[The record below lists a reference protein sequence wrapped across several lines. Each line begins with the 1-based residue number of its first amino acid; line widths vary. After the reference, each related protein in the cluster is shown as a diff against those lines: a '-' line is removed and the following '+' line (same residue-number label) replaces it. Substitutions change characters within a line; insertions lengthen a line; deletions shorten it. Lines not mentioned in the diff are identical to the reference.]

1 MPTAQRI
8 LIVDDDPIVAESLAE
23 FLSEEGF
30 DTTTAGDG
38 NEAVAV
44 LDAQAPLS
52 LVRDGDDEDSPHG
65 PGNIA
70 IVITDMNMPRCDGL
84 ELLKKLRKTF
94 PSVVPIMITGFG
106 KIESAVEAIKLGAA
120 EYLTK
125 PIVDDELRIAIN
137 KALRQ
142 HALLAENQTLRAQLT
157 ERFGLGNLIGSDFRM
172 QKIYDLVE
180 AVAESKTTVLIEGE
194 SGTGKTM
201 VAKAVHAKS
210 PRKAGPF
217 ITFSCGSIP
226 ETLLE
231 SELFGHV
238 KGAFTGADTD
248 KPGRCLAA
256 HGGTLFIDEIN
267 SATPALQLKL
277 LRVLQEK
284 QFEPVGS
291 TKTVHVDVRFVL
303 ATNQALPELV
313 KEGRFREDLFY
324 RINVVN
330 IAMPPLRQRTGD
342 VPSLAAHFLTKYCK
356 EVGKT
361 VTGFTEEAMVALRG
375 YEFPGNVRELENAVE
390 RAVVL
395 SRRPVIDVA
404 DLPDLIRDS
413 YQGTSPRSSS
423 SHALSDSKGEP
434 DSATGFVHISAL
446 DGGWNPTPLE
456 QAMIEPEREIIRRA
470 LEANQWNRQTTAA
483 QLNINRTT
491 LYKKIKLLGLED
503 QMG

>member
-1 MPTAQRI
+1 MANAQRI
-8 LIVDDDPIVAESLAE
+8 LIVDDDPIVAESLAD
-23 FLSEEGF
+23 FLSVEGF

-38 NEAVAV
+38 NEAIAV
-44 LDAQAPLS
+44 LDSQAPLT
-52 LVRDGDDEDSPHG
+52 LVKDDEQEDSTHPA
-65 PGNIA
+65 GNIA

-210 PRKAGPF
+210 PRRAGPF
-217 ITFSCGSIP
+217 VTFSCGSIP

-231 SELFGHV
+231 SEQFGHV

-256 HGGTLFIDEIN
+256 NGGTLFIDEIN

-277 LRVLQEK
+277 LRVLQDK

-291 TKTVHVDVRFVL
+291 TKTVSVDVRFVL
-303 ATNQALPELV
+303 ATNQSLPDLV
-313 KEGRFREDLFY
+313 REGKFREDLYY

-342 VPSLAAHFLTKYCK
+342 IPSLAAHFLHKYCK

-395 SRRPVIDVA
+395 SRRPVIDVS
-404 DLPDLIRDS
+404 DLPELIQES
-413 YQGTSPRSSS
+413 YKGTGPRSSVTRAPGS
-423 SHALSDSKGEP
+423 GSTAP
-434 DSATGFVHISAL
+434 DPAGGFIHVSAL
-446 DGGWNPTPLE
+446 DGGWKPTSLE
-456 QAMIEPEREIIRRA
+456 EAMLEPEREIIRRA

-491 LYKKIKLLGLED
+491 LYKKIKMLGLD
-503 QMG
+503 DPQG